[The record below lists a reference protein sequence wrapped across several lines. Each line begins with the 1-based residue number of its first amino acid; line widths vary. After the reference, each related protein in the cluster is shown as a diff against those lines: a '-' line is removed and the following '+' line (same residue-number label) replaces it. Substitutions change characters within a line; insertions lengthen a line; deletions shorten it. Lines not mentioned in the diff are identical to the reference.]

1 MVSRLALLGRRLTM
15 ASAMALVIFF
25 VSLAG
30 TGSAQQTNSETVRA
44 YVFSQ
49 EECPHCARAIAAL
62 EAMATTDPALELIR
76 IELGRD
82 AANDAAFVQ
91 AIETY
96 ALPRAAVPLVAIGG
110 QAFVGYTSGGGSDA
124 LYRQAIVT
132 CRAGDCPDV
141 VGPLLAQV
149 PAADAAIAARPAAGA
164 LPDTLNL
171 PLLGEVR
178 TRDLSL
184 PVLTVVLAGIDGF
197 NPCAMWV
204 LVFLI
209 GLLLGLK
216 DERRMWTL
224 GVAFLL
230 GTAVVYFAF
239 LAAWLNLVLILGA
252 IVWVRALIGLLA
264 IGVGTYF
271 LREYWTNPDPTC
283 RVTRS
288 GQRQRIVAAF
298 RSVVTQNSLALSV
311 LGIVALAFA
320 VNLIELLCSAGLPA
334 VYTQVLALSQLPQ
347 WGYYGY
353 LALYV
358 LVFLIDD
365 LVIFATAMIAVKV
378 TGLTGAYA
386 RASHLIGGLVLLVIG
401 AVLILRPELLSFG
414 MA

>member
-1 MVSRLALLGRRLTM
+1 MF
-15 ASAMALVIFF
+15 ALVLFLIG
-25 VSLAG
+25 L
-30 TGSAQQTNSETVRA
+30 TGPSAAQQTNAETVRV
-44 YVFSQ
+44 YVFWQ
-49 EECPHCARAIAAL
+49 EGCPHCARAIAAL
-62 EAMATTDPALELIR
+62 EAMATTDPALELTR
-76 IELGRD
+76 IELGSD
-82 AANDAAFVQ
+82 AENNAAFVQ
-91 AIETY
+91 VLETY
-96 ALPRAAVPLVAIGG
+96 LLPRAAVPLVAIGG
-110 QAFVGYTSGGGSDA
+110 QAFVGYDAGGGRDA
-124 LYRQAIVT
+124 LYRRAIEN
-132 CRAGDCPDV
+132 CRVSDCPDV
-141 VGPLLAQV
+141 VGPLLAQAT
-149 PAADAAIAARPAAGA
+149 AANAVIAAPPEA

-171 PLLGEVR
+171 PFFGEVR

-224 GVAFLL
+224 GIAFLL

-252 IVWVRALIGLLA
+252 IVWVRALIGVLA
-264 IGVGTYF
+264 VGVGIYF

-283 RVTRS
+283 RVTGS
-288 GQRQRIVAAF
+288 GQRQRIMDAF
-298 RSVVTQNSLALSV
+298 RSVVAQNSLALSV

-334 VYTQVLALSQLPQ
+334 VYTQVLALNQLPQ

-353 LALYV
+353 LGLYV

-365 LVIFATAMIAVKV
+365 LAIFATAMITVRV
-378 TGLTGAYA
+378 TGLTGAYT
-386 RASHLIGGLVLLVIG
+386 RASHLIGGLVLVIIG
-401 AVLILRPELLSFG
+401 AMLILRPELLSFG